1 MVVYFQTIANTKEV
15 FQMSMNALLMLCS
28 RNGENTSSLK
38 ISDKIE
44 LDERTQLVFEPKYA
58 TEW

>member
-1 MVVYFQTIANTKEV
+1 MHY
-15 FQMSMNALLMLCS
+15 LCNVHS
-28 RNGENTSSLK
+28 RNGENTSPLK

-44 LDERTQLVFEPKYA
+44 LDERAQFVFEPKYA

>member
-1 MVVYFQTIANTKEV
+1 MHYSCSVVETEKHGKNTP
-15 FQMSMNALLMLCS
+15 
-28 RNGENTSSLK
+28 SLK

-44 LDERTQLVFEPKYA
+44 LDERTQFVFEPKYA

>member
-1 MVVYFQTIANTKEV
+1 MN
-15 FQMSMNALLMLCS
+15 MNALLMQCS

-44 LDERTQLVFEPKYA
+44 LDERTQFVFEPKYA

>member
-1 MVVYFQTIANTKEV
+1 MHYLCNVVEMVKTE
-15 FQMSMNALLMLCS
+15 NA
-28 RNGENTSSLK
+28 SSLK

-58 TEW
+58 TE